1 MINRDVTADEVQR
14 LESLVTYLEEQDSQ
28 SLLHK
33 QVRDVTTASKIR
45 GEWWPVSSISSRFV
59 RPRSLAYRSP
69 HTISSLWKSEFGLWF
84 VRLYLFWAICDN
96 KCGPFLAGVCGYYR
110 EEESVDT
117 TASKIRGEW
126 WPVSSIS
133 SRFVRP
139 RSLAYRSPHTI
150 SSLWKSEFGLW
161 FVRLYLFWAICD
173 NKCGP
178 FLAGVCGCWW
188 FMPNLLRSE
197 DIGQVHSLFTRILQ
211 VSITCDK
218 NDWFVYIS
226 VSV

>member
-69 HTISSLWKSEFGLWF
+69 HTISSLWK
-84 VRLYLFWAICDN
+84 
-96 KCGPFLAGVCGYYR
+96 
-110 EEESVDT
+110 T
-117 TASKIRGEW
+117 
-126 WPVSSIS
+126 
-133 SRFVRP
+133 
-139 RSLAYRSPHTI
+139 
-150 SSLWKSEFGLW
+150 EFGLW

-218 NDWFVYIS
+218 NDWFFYIS
-226 VSV
+226 VLCPINLNMLYLYIMLLFPH

>member
-33 QVRDVTTASKIR
+33 QVRDVTTVSKIW

-59 RPRSLAYRSP
+59 RLRSLAHTSP

-84 VRLYLFWAICDN
+84 VRLYLLWAICDN
-96 KCGPFLAGVCGYYR
+96 KCGPFLAGVR
-110 EEESVDT
+110 
-117 TASKIRGEW
+117 
-126 WPVSSIS
+126 
-133 SRFVRP
+133 
-139 RSLAYRSPHTI
+139 
-150 SSLWKSEFGLW
+150 
-161 FVRLYLFWAICD
+161 
-173 NKCGP
+173 
-178 FLAGVCGCWW
+178 GCWR

-197 DIGQVHSLFTRILQ
+197 DLGQVHSLFTRILQ

-218 NDWFVYIS
+218 TDWFIYIS